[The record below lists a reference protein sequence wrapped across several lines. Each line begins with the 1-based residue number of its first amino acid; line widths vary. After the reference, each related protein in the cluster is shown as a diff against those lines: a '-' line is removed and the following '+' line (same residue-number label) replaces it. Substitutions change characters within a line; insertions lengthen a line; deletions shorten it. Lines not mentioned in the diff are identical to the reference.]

1 VLVALVLLGL
11 VVWLVFIVIGFA
23 VKTLLW
29 LGIVGIV
36 LFIVTAGFG
45 VGKLLTKSDT

>member
-1 VLVALVLLGL
+1 MLVALVLLGL
-11 VVWLVFIVIGFA
+11 VVWLVLIVVGFA

-36 LFIVTAGFG
+36 LFIVTAAVG
-45 VGKLLTKSDT
+45 VGKLLKP